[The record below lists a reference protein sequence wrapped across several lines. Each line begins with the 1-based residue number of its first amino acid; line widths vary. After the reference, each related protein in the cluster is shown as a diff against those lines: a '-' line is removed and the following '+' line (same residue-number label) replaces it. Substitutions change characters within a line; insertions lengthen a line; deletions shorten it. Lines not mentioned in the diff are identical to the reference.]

1 MIKKKIMILGFGSIG
16 QKHYKV
22 LNNFYKNKFEIFIYS
37 KIFNNYFNNS
47 SITKIKKINPDYF
60 ILCTPSNLHY
70 KHLKLICDNFSNK
83 TILCEKPLFIENKK
97 FNPKANKIFVG
108 YNLRFHP
115 LIIKIKKLFNKK
127 KVDKVNIYCSTNVLN
142 WRKKRKNYSPYS
154 LSQIRSGGVLYDL
167 SHEIDYFTWIFGI
180 IEHEKV
186 IYKRNT
192 INQKIKSKDSFYL
205 SGKNDCCKE
214 ITISLNFASKKEVR
228 FIEIYYK
235 NKKYVGNLKDNFLA
249 VKKKNQLIN
258 KIYFKNFKIIDTFK
272 AQIKDI
278 FLSRKSKESCNFNEA
293 IKLTQKLAELSL

>member
-22 LNNFYKNKFEIFIYS
+22 LNNFYKSKFEIFIYS

-142 WRKKRKNYSPYS
+142 WRKTRKNYIPYS
-154 LSQIRSGGVLYDL
+154 LSQSRSGGVLFDL
-167 SHEIDYFTWIFGI
+167 SHEIDYFTWIFGMI
-180 IEHEKV
+180 KHEKI

-192 INQKIKSKDSFYL
+192 MNQKIKSKNSFYVF
-205 SGKNDCCKE
+205 GKNNRCKE
-214 ITISLNFASKKEVR
+214 IIISLNFASKKEER
-228 FIEIYYK
+228 FIEIFHQ
-235 NKKYVGNLKDNFLA
+235 NKKYFGNLKDNFLEE
-249 VKKKNQLIN
+249 KKNNKLIN
-258 KIYFKNFKIIDTFK
+258 KIYFKNFKITDTFK
-272 AQIKDI
+272 TQIKDI
-278 FLSRKSKESCNFNEA
+278 FLSEKSKISCNYNEA
-293 IKLTQKLAELSL
+293 IKLTHKLAELS